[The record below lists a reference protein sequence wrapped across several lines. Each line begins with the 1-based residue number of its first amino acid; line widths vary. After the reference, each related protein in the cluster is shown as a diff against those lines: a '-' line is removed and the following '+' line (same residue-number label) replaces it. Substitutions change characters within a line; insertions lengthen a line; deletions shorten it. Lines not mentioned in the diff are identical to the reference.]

1 MNGFPNQITIF
12 MNIVVLQ
19 PQDGVYFQRRVVGK
33 KISLNTQKVEY
44 SITLHGCVCVCV
56 SKHFKLNGSKKCMP
70 ISFGMYMTKMMTCKE
85 VRNKKSFLV
94 NQMTSFQFH

>member
-19 PQDGVYFQRRVVGK
+19 PQDGVYFQRRVVEK

-44 SITLHGCVCVCV
+44 SITLHGCVCVCI
-56 SKHFKLNGSKKCMP
+56 KAFQIKWFK
-70 ISFGMYMTKMMTCKE
+70 KMHA
-85 VRNKKSFLV
+85 NLIW
-94 NQMTSFQFH
+94 NIYDQDDDL